1 MTQKEKAIETMHKLD
16 IFEPYI
22 KEFEETQTVCLF
34 EGFGGFYIENYNEP
48 QLLEKIK
55 EIESDYGIIVY
66 AVTHELTEFGEIY
79 DLLYISQYTEDWK
92 YSIEKDG
99 ITYYVSAYAWNKS
112 DDFCSEFG
120 TIGVV
125 SRGGG
130 IARVA

>member
-16 IFEPYI
+16 IFELYI

-55 EIESDYGIIVY
+55 EVESDYGIIVY

-79 DLLYISQYTEDWK
+79 DLLYISKYTEDWK

>member
-1 MTQKEKAIETMHKLD
+1 MTQKEKAIGTMHKLD
-16 IFEPYI
+16 IFELYI

-55 EIESDYGIIVY
+55 EVESDYGIIVY

-79 DLLYISQYTEDWK
+79 DLLYISKYTEDWK